1 MKKNAQ
7 KILLIYPRANYF
19 KDDIKRCVQPL
30 GLAYLAAVL
39 LKEGYDVKILDCL
52 VEGYENVFGDGEFLQ
67 AGLSDDDIKD
77 EIHDFNPDVVGV
89 SCVLSTQC
97 ENAIGTLALA
107 KAVNKNI
114 VTLIGGSHPAY
125 SIPQT
130 LNHGEVDFVFL
141 GESERSIVAL
151 LSKLRDGK
159 DLTEV
164 GGVAFRDSKGNIA
177 INRSIEY
184 IKDLDTLPFPARNL
198 LNMERYFEINM
209 HHSPYAIGHRVA
221 NILTSRG
228 CPARCIF
235 CTSTNFWGNRYRAR
249 SAENVILEIR
259 SLKDEFGVDE
269 LQFTDDNIT
278 LNKKRLTEILDGI
291 KDLRLAWCTPNGT
304 AVWSLDEELIEKM
317 RESGCYQLTFAI
329 ESGNQEVL
337 DKIIKK
343 PLRLKKV
350 KPLVRRAQ
358 ELGIHVHAFFI
369 CGFPGETLSQMHDTY
384 NFAVDVD
391 FDSASFF
398 VATPLVGSEMLD
410 ICVQNDYLRGEFKPQ
425 ELLYKIGHINTP
437 DFTAGKVS
445 ELVGQFIREYKRRDK
460 RK

>member
-1 MKKNAQ
+1 MKKNAR

-39 LKEGYDVKILDCL
+39 LERGYDVKILDCL
-52 VEGYENVFGDGEFLQ
+52 VEGYENIFENGEFIQ
-67 AGLSDDDIKD
+67 VGLSDDDIKA
-77 EIHDFNPDVVGV
+77 EIYDFNPDIVGV
-89 SCVLSTQC
+89 SCVLSTQHK
-97 ENAIGTLALA
+97 NATGILALA
-107 KAVNKNI
+107 KAINEDI
-114 VTLIGGSHPAY
+114 ITLIGGSHPTY

-130 LNHGEVDFVFL
+130 LKHKEVDFVFL
-141 GESERSIVAL
+141 GESERSIITL
-151 LSKLRDGK
+151 LSKLKNGE
-159 DLTEV
+159 DLAGV
-164 GGVAFRDSKGNIA
+164 GGVAFRDGKGNIA
-177 INRSIEY
+177 INRNIEY

-209 HHSPYAIGHRVA
+209 HHSPYAIGHRVT

-235 CTSTNFWGNRYRAR
+235 CTSTNFWGNCYRAR

-278 LNKKRLTEILDGI
+278 LNKKRLIKILDGI

-317 RESGCYQLTFAI
+317 KESGCYQLTFAV

-350 KPLVRRAQ
+350 KPLVRKAQ
-358 ELGIHVHAFFI
+358 ELGILVHAFFI
-369 CGFPGETLSQMHDTY
+369 CGLPGETISQMRDTY
-384 NFAVDVD
+384 SFAVDVG

-410 ICVQNDYLRGEFKPQ
+410 ICVRNDYLKDKFKP
-425 ELLYKIGHINTP
+425 EEMLYKIGHIDTP
-437 DFTAGKVS
+437 DFTAEQVS
-445 ELVGQFIREYKRRDK
+445 ELARQFNREYNKRDK
-460 RK
+460 R